1 MKCTEV
7 KKMLFS
13 EIYGTYFNTV
23 AGILKEA
30 VKGTLTQQRMYEIIE
45 QKGFG
50 ESMIRIP
57 EALTSREWP
66 LVSEDWSTPL
76 KHEPAMPLTQ
86 MQRRWMKAL
95 LEDPRIKLFDVSPTG
110 LDDVEPLFRPDTVV
124 YFDQYSDGD
133 PYEDEG
139 YIKNFRTILTAL
151 KESRE
156 IEISFTSRKGLE
168 HHWICRP
175 AQLEYSLKDDKFRL
189 RLYGGEDRR
198 MINLARIR
206 SCSLGQIFDPDREE
220 RDSAASETDHVILE
234 LKDERNAL
242 ERFMLHFSHL
252 KKETRKLDDGRFMVK
267 LYYDKEDRT
276 EMLIRILS
284 FGPVVKV
291 TEPESFID
299 MIRERLETQRQCSQ
313 LF

>member
-1 MKCTEV
+1 
-7 KKMLFS
+7 MLFS

-30 VKGTLTQQRMYEIIE
+30 VNGTLTQRRMYEIIDE
-45 QKGFG
+45 KGFG

-57 EALTSREWP
+57 EALSSREWP
-66 LVSEDWSTPL
+66 LVSEDWSAPL
-76 KHEPAMPLTQ
+76 KHGPAMPLTKL
-86 MQRRWMKAL
+86 QRRWMKAL
-95 LEDPRIKLFDVSPTG
+95 LEDPRIKLFDVSAAG
-110 LDDVEPLFRPDTVV
+110 LEDVEPLFRPDKVV

-139 YIKNFRTILTAL
+139 YIKNFRTIFKAL
-151 KESRE
+151 KGSRE

-168 HHWICRP
+168 HHWVCRP

-189 RLYGGEDRR
+189 RLYGGEDRK
-198 MINLARIR
+198 MINLARIS
-206 SCSLGQIFDPDREE
+206 SCSLGKSFDPGREE
-220 RDSAASETDHVILE
+220 TASAASETDHVILE
-234 LKDERNAL
+234 LRDERNAL

-267 LYYDKEDRT
+267 LYYDKEDCT
-276 EMLIRILS
+276 EVLIRILS
-284 FGPVVKV
+284 FGPVVRV
-291 TEPESFID
+291 TEPKRFVD
-299 MIRERLETQRQCSQ
+299 MIRERLKMQKKSSQ